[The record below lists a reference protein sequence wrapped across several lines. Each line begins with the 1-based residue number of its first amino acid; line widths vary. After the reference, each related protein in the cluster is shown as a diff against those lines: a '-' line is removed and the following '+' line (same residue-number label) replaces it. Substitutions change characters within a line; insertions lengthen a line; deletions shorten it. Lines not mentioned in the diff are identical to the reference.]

1 MSMGRGNKER
11 QDGLWVETGALRQSP
26 GHPFYKELNR
36 VLRKHGFD
44 EFVEKKCAPFYAEKK
59 GRPSLAPGA
68 YFRFLMIGYFEGID
82 SERGIA
88 WRVAD
93 SLSLG
98 QFLGFDLSDR
108 TPEHSTISR
117 TRTRRSVPSLV
128 ATQAR
133 PTTSS

>member
-1 MSMGRGNKER
+1 MSMGRGSKEK
-11 QDGLWVETGALRQSP
+11 QAGLWIESESLRQSP

-44 EFVEKKCAPFYAEKK
+44 EFVEKKCAPFYAKKK

-68 YFRFLMIGYFEGID
+68 YFRFLLIGYFEGVD

-98 QFLGFDLSDR
+98 AAHL
-108 TPEHSTISR
+108 
-117 TRTRRSVPSLV
+117 
-128 ATQAR
+128 
-133 PTTSS
+133 